1 MASNGTGMQNS
12 LLERVE
18 QVETLMG
25 YEELAVM
32 LNLSVQSLR
41 HRVARKQIPHFK
53 LGSTVR
59 FDPAEI
65 RDWLNKGRVQ
75 ANG

>member
-1 MASNGTGMQNS
+1 MAFKGNGMQNS

-18 QVETLMG
+18 QVETLLG
-25 YEELAVM
+25 YEELAAM
-32 LNLSVQSLR
+32 LNLTVQSLR

-59 FDPAEI
+59 FDPVEI
-65 RDWLNKGRVQ
+65 REWLNRGRVKVD
-75 ANG
+75 G